1 VGFLMKRIEKRS
13 EAIGV
18 AVGGGSWLAGVRSKC
33 QKARKTV
40 RLVEAH
46 RLFGDFVK
54 SFVVS

>member
-1 VGFLMKRIEKRS
+1 MKRIEKRS

-18 AVGGGSWLAGVRSKC
+18 AVGGGSWLAGVRSKF

-40 RLVEAH
+40 RLVEVH